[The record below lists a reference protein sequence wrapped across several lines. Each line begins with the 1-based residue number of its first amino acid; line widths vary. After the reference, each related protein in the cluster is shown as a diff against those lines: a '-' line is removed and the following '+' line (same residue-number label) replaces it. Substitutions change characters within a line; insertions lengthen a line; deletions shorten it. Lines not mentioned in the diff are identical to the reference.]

1 MQVPGRYDPETRRCV
16 VDKPELVAE
25 TGHWIDA
32 DGDDT
37 VSKAEFARWFWRR
50 QGRSPNDAEWSA
62 FQRADVDRN
71 GTIDVKEFEAFLREK
86 FGPKA
91 VPRDEEQV
99 KSLEDSLD
107 EFSEVSELVASSFG
121 WHVLALFMRTVL
133 QVAHFEADCSRLP
146 CRCTARSTYRRATS
160 TRSRRRPP
168 RR

>member
-121 WHVLALFMRTVL
+121 WHARTIH
-133 QVAHFEADCSRLP
+133 AHSAAGGVF
-146 CRCTARSTYRRATS
+146 
-160 TRSRRRPP
+160 
-168 RR
+168 